1 MIRFRKNLG
10 LGLLLISTLIVTSC
24 KDFVTS
30 DLEKNREKNIQ
41 TINDLNTNLGLNLK
55 VSDKGVYYRK
65 TVENTNGLTIDGK
78 KEVQIAFSI
87 KTLGGVTIAS
97 KTAADN
103 AIVNFYLTDA
113 IPGLFYSMILLKEG
127 EKGEFYVTSDL
138 AYQDSPPTGLDKW
151 AVVKIELEIVK
162 VFSEEE
168 RIAQYL
174 TKNKLVAD
182 KTTSSGLK
190 LVYLTKNPVGD
201 SLKTGNSVKVNYKG
215 SFLTDGVFDQGAFD
229 MVLGTTNV
237 IKGFEEGIRLLRV
250 GEKARVFF
258 PSAIGYGSNGSSTT
272 IPPYM
277 PLQFEIEI
285 VSKQ

>member
-1 MIRFRKNLG
+1 MIRFNKNLG
-10 LGLLLISTLIVTSC
+10 IGLLLISTLFVTSC

-41 TINDLNTNLGLNLK
+41 TINDLNSKLGLNLK
-55 VSDKGVYYRK
+55 VSDTGVYYRK
-65 TVENTNGLTIDGK
+65 TTENPNGQVVDGK

-87 KTLGGVTIAS
+87 KTLGGVSIAS

-103 AIVNFYLTDA
+103 AIVNFFLTDA
-113 IPGLFYSMILLKEG
+113 IGGLFYSMILLKEG
-127 EKGEFYVTSDL
+127 EKGEFYLTSDL
-138 AYQDSPPTGLDKW
+138 AYQDSPPAGLDKW
-151 AVVKIELEIVK
+151 AVVKVELEVIK

-168 RIAQYL
+168 RIEQYL
-174 TKNKLVAD
+174 TKNKLVVD

-190 LVYLTKNPVGD
+190 LVYLTKNLAGD

-215 SFLTDGVFDQGAFD
+215 SFLTDGIFDQGTFE
-229 MVLGTTNV
+229 MVLGTTSV

-250 GEKARVFF
+250 GEKARIFF
-258 PSAIGYGSNGSSTT
+258 PSAIGYGTTGSSTT